1 MFARTLTF
9 SAIAFASSWLLW
21 FAISPFAEGQASI
34 ALATAYM
41 FGPLLAAF
49 STARIFDPNKTAAMI
64 GWHWQISRWWVYGW
78 LLAGAL
84 ALGAAW
90 ASSLIPGVT
99 LQSASDGAMQAVR
112 ATGAE
117 VPAELADSLPS
128 FPLLVALAMLGG
140 ILPNAIAGFGEE
152 AGWRGYLWS
161 VLRPLGFWKASL
173 LVGLIWGLWHAPLII
188 AGHNYGSDYY
198 GFPWTG
204 VLMMTA
210 FCIGLSPIMGFLR
223 DRTGS
228 SIPAAIFHGTINSMS
243 GISLFLLAGADIW
256 TLGIVGFPGLA
267 LLALLSASLLFVRH
281 DQAVTAR

>member
-1 MFARTLTF
+1 MLARTLTF

-21 FAISPFAEGQASI
+21 LTISPFVEGQVSI

-41 FGPLLAAF
+41 FGPLIAAI
-49 STARIFDPNKTAAMI
+49 STARIFDAGKTAAMI
-64 GWHWQISRWWVYGW
+64 GWRWKISRWWVYGW

-128 FPLLVALAMLGG
+128 FPFLVALAMLGG
-140 ILPNAIAGFGEE
+140 ILPNALAGFGEE

-161 VLRPLGFWKASL
+161 VLRPLGFWKSSL
-173 LVGLIWGLWHAPLII
+173 LVGLIWGLWHAPLIM
-188 AGHNYGSDYY
+188 AGHNYGSGYY

-223 DRTGS
+223 DRTDS

-281 DQAVTAR
+281 DKALTAR